1 MHRCPVEAPPDAIPL
16 YGRQA
21 AGPVALAGGALILAA
36 GALAAAGAVRLG
48 PYGTVTVGA
57 AALIALIAATVALR
71 PARASCSVRR
81 AVMGT
86 FVQLG
91 LVLCGWLAVVG

>member
-1 MHRCPVEAPPDAIPL
+1 MHRCPVEAPPGAIPL
-16 YGRQA
+16 YGRAA
-21 AGPVALAGGALILAA
+21 AGPVALAGGALILTA

-48 PYGTVTVGA
+48 PAGVGTVVV
-57 AALIALIAATVALR
+57 AALIALVAATVRLR

-91 LVLCGWLAVVG
+91 LVLCGWLLVG